1 MPWDFAAI
9 LFSLGALAPLRGR
22 AKMRNLLARPVLN
35 SMDRLSLYASTIAF
49 QWICL
54 AVTAWRAWA
63 RGLGVAELGMTIPD
77 AKRIAIAAVVGATIL
92 GTAHW
97 MNLRR
102 MGRMQPEA
110 RGFFQRLAERI
121 FPKSDVERLVYFA
134 LALTAGLCEEFLFR
148 GFTMAALSQAGFPV
162 WAVVA
167 ASSAIFGLAHL
178 YQGRRGVLA
187 TLAFGILFGVARTV
201 YESLVPVIVWHVTV
215 DAVGGLVGPRY
226 LLPETNRLSS

>member
-9 LFSLGALAPLRGR
+9 LFALAVLVPLRGR
-22 AKMRNLLARPVLN
+22 AKMRSLLARPALS

-63 RGLGVAELGMTIPD
+63 RGLGVAELGITVPD
-77 AKRIAIAAVVGATIL
+77 AKRIAIAAVTGAAIL

-121 FPKSDVERLVYFA
+121 FPQSDVEKLLYFA
-134 LALTAGLCEEFLFR
+134 LALTAGICEEFLYR
-148 GFTMAALSQAGFPV
+148 GFAMAALARAGFPV

-187 TLAFGILFGVARTV
+187 TLAFGILFGIARIA
-201 YESLVPVIVWHVTV
+201 YDSLVPVVVWHVTV

-226 LLPETNRLSS
+226 LLRQSNAVSS

>member
-1 MPWDFAAI
+1 
-9 LFSLGALAPLRGR
+9 
-22 AKMRNLLARPVLN
+22 MRSLLARPAL
-35 SMDRLSLYASTIAF
+35 SSIDRLSLYASTIAF

-63 RGLGVAELGMTIPD
+63 RGLGVAELGITIPD
-77 AKRIAIAAVVGATIL
+77 AKQIAFAAVAGAAIL

-121 FPKSDVERLVYFA
+121 FPQSDVEKLVYFA
-134 LALTAGLCEEFLFR
+134 LALTAGLCEEFLYR
-148 GFTMAALSQAGFPV
+148 GFTMAALARSGFPV

-187 TLAFGILFGVARTV
+187 TLAFGILFGIARIA
-201 YESLVPVIVWHVTV
+201 YDSLVPVVVWHVTV

-226 LLPETNRLSS
+226 LLRQSNTVSS